1 MNNDKSQKHIGDGHR
16 GRLREKF
23 LQSGLEGFLDYEIIE
38 MLLTLGTPR
47 KDCKQPA
54 KEAVAKFKGLSNV
67 LDATTSKSPAL
78 QIALDNKELFP
89 GTPLDNFMANTK
101 SYVWHYFCALKH
113 RDRLISICTVPKSD
127 GSICASQFKG
137 TFTTNLRGHLRV

>member
-1 MNNDKSQKHIGDGHR
+1 MSAHAGIYDGF
-16 GRLREKF
+16 GLDQFDSSTKF
-23 LQSGLEGFLDYEIIE
+23 NS
-38 MLLTLGTPR
+38 
-47 KDCKQPA
+47 A
-54 KEAVAKFKGLSNV
+54 SSNV
-67 LDATTSKSPAL
+67 LDAITIKSPAL

-127 GSICASQFKG
+127 GTICASQFKG